1 MIITRRFFA
10 CTQRIGG
17 KGITIDVRTSA
28 NVSEAQAQA
37 NAEGLALRKLKA
49 KSVFVES
56 IPYVENVKPNCSIGP
71 KATRAK
77 SQQSS
82 PILVTVSGG
91 VAEVVP
97 ETVPAG
103 IAVEIID
110 YDNLKDGG
118 ATELAKLSKT
128 ARAFVAKEKREAM
141 DAVASLIY
149 RVRKGK

>member
-1 MIITRRFFA
+1 MIITRRFFV

-103 IAVEIID
+103 LTVEIID
-110 YDNLKDGG
+110 FDSLKDDPKR
-118 ATELAKLSKT
+118 ELAKLSPVARRYAT
-128 ARAFVAKEKREAM
+128 ANR
-141 DAVASLIY
+141 
-149 RVRKGK
+149 

>member
-28 NVSEAQAQA
+28 NVSEAQALA
-37 NAEGLALRKLKA
+37 NAEELALRKLKA

-91 VAEVVP
+91 VAEVVT
-97 ETVPAG
+97 ETVPDG

-110 YDNLKDGG
+110 FDNLKNDPNH
-118 ATELAKLSKT
+118 ELAKLSPV
-128 ARAFVAKEKREAM
+128 ARRYAKANR
-141 DAVASLIY
+141 
-149 RVRKGK
+149 